1 MEDAESQWKFSKEG
15 SLSGCVGLGGAAA
28 SLDMYQSKVQLKL
41 ERMID
46 TLLAT
51 VLVPMGN

>member
-1 MEDAESQWKFSKEG
+1 VWALAE
-15 SLSGCVGLGGAAA
+15 LPLA
-28 SLDMYQSKVQLKL
+28 LDMYQSKVQLKL